1 MLLIG
6 IMSAFGLLL
15 LLLKAGG
22 RKVIGADIFADIA
35 ITITLMVCFYGT
47 YSGMVAAMLGGLCAS
62 IALFIMK
69 KTMVHEVMAVSKN
82 KFRIPTF
89 SWKEKQPDWQWEN
102 KQNWRI

>member
-6 IMSAFGLLL
+6 ILSAFGLLL
-15 LLLKAGG
+15 LLLKIGG
-22 RKVIGADIFADIA
+22 RKIIGADIFVDVA

-69 KTMVHEVMAVSKN
+69 KTLVHEKLTIKPN
-82 KFRIPTF
+82 KYYIPKAT
-89 SWKEKQPDWQWEN
+89 WEEVHPT
-102 KQNWRI
+102 WRN

>member
-6 IMSAFGLLL
+6 ILSAFGLLL
-15 LLLKAGG
+15 LLLKVGG
-22 RKVIGADIFADIA
+22 RKVIGADIFVDVA

-69 KTMVHEVMAVSKN
+69 KTLVHEVIAVKKN
-82 KFRIPTF
+82 KFHIPTIK
-89 SWKEKQPDWQWEN
+89 WEEKQPDW
-102 KQNWRI
+102 RS

>member
-22 RKVIGADIFADIA
+22 RKIIGADIFADVA

-62 IALFIMK
+62 VTLFIMK
-69 KTMVHEVMAVSKN
+69 KFIVHEVVAVKKN
-82 KFRIPTF
+82 KHKLPILKWEEVQP
-89 SWKEKQPDWQWEN
+89 SWRK
-102 KQNWRI
+102 

>member
-6 IMSAFGLLL
+6 ILSAFGLLL
-15 LLLKAGG
+15 LLLKIGG
-22 RKVIGADIFADIA
+22 RKIIGADIFVDVA

-69 KTMVHEVMAVSKN
+69 KTLVHEKLTN
-82 KFRIPTF
+82 KTNKYYIPKATWEEVHP
-89 SWKEKQPDWQWEN
+89 SWRN
-102 KQNWRI
+102 

>member
-6 IMSAFGLLL
+6 ILSAFGLLL
-15 LLLKAGG
+15 LLLKIGG
-22 RKVIGADIFADIA
+22 RKIIGADIFVDVA

-69 KTMVHEVMAVSKN
+69 KTLVHEKLTI
-82 KFRIPTF
+82 KTTKYYIPKAT
-89 SWKEKQPDWQWEN
+89 WEEVHPT
-102 KQNWRI
+102 WRN

>member
-6 IMSAFGLLL
+6 ILSAFGLLL
-15 LLLKAGG
+15 LLLKIGG
-22 RKVIGADIFADIA
+22 RKIIGADIFVDVA

-69 KTMVHEVMAVSKN
+69 KTLVHEKLTIKTN
-82 KFRIPTF
+82 IYYIPKAT
-89 SWKEKQPDWQWEN
+89 WEEVHPT
-102 KQNWRI
+102 WRN